1 MVKNDI
7 VIIGG
12 SSEIAI
18 EFQKI
23 CLNKKLKFIVF
34 TRNIDSII
42 NKNIKIFNYLN
53 DSDEIIKNIKILS
66 NVIIIFFNGAL
77 YENRPKKYPS
87 KIEKKNTKLINY
99 EIPINL
105 TKKINNDLQNIDK
118 FVYIS
123 SMAAVKFRNKN
134 YIYGRYKKQLENDI
148 KNLDLPSYLIIRFGK
163 VFTKMSDGHKTPPFT
178 LTATEAANSLFS
190 KLNKTGIKYGNI
202 GLFVISIVIKFTPK
216 KIIDFL
222 KI

>member
-34 TRNIDSII
+34 TRNIDSIN

-53 DSDEIIKNIKILS
+53 DSDEIIKNIKTLS

-123 SMAAVKFRNKN
+123 SMAAVKLRNKN
-134 YIYGRYKKQLENDI
+134 YIYGRYKKQLENDV

-178 LTATEAANSLFS
+178 LTATEAANSLFA